1 MLRREVRSPERSLR
15 ASQSPSRIINSI
27 ANFLPK
33 GALAGCGKTY
43 LTYEKSFC
51 TLR

>member
-1 MLRREVRSPERSLR
+1 MHLRNRVQRDRIEGFFICYERR
-15 ASQSPSRIINSI
+15 
-27 ANFLPK
+27 
-33 GALAGCGKTY
+33 LAGCGKTY